1 MRVKEIFATVQGEG
15 SKAGV
20 PAVFVRLT
28 GCNLWSGNFN
38 NRIGSGEC
46 AKWCDTDFFRGEKK
60 STPEL
65 ISEIEKLTNGWYNKT
80 VVITGGE
87 PTLQL
92 RKRENY
98 EFILTL
104 ITLKYTVCIETNGT
118 FSFEECPLLETL
130 YYYKKGHITVSP
142 KALQKNI
149 DNGNASDISHLKL
162 REGTDLKVIVPTH
175 FDLKELKDKTDFT
188 NYYVQPMDNQD
199 GNIGNNNLN
208 LALELANKYG
218 YKLSVQTHKLIGLP

>member
-28 GCNLWSGNFN
+28 GCNLWSGNFK
-38 NRIGSGEC
+38 NRKGVGEC

-60 STPEL
+60 TTPEL
-65 ISEIEKLTNGWYNKT
+65 ISIIENLTKDWYNKT

-92 RKRENY
+92 KKNENL

-118 FSFEECPLLETL
+118 LSFEDCPILETL

-142 KALQKNI
+142 KALQMNI
-149 DNGNASDISHLKL
+149 DKNKASDISHLKL

-175 FDLKELKDKTDFT
+175 FNLWELKENTDFS

-199 GNIGNNNLN
+199 GTIGKNNLD
-208 LALELANKYG
+208 LALELAKKYG